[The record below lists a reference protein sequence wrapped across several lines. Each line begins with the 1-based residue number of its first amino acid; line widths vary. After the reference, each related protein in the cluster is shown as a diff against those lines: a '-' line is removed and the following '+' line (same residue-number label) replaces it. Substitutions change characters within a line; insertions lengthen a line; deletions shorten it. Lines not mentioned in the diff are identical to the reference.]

1 MVGCVERIAELLLG
15 IDDGDG
21 DVVKLK
27 LKLKLKIGLEKGRF
41 LS

>member
-1 MVGCVERIAELLLG
+1 MVGCVERIVELLLG
-15 IDDGDG
+15 IDDGDD

-27 LKLKLKIGLEKGRF
+27 LKVKLKIGLEKGRF